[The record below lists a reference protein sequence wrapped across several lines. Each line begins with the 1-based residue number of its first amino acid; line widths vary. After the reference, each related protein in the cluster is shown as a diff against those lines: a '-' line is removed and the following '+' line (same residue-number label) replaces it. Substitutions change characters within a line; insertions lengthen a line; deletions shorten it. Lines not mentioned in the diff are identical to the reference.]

1 MKESNFLLWPCEHPL
16 QTGRANSY
24 LPDLRDRK
32 IDGIFCLLS
41 RRKTFIRQQKAFPWS
56 SSNVFWV
63 WRSRSAPHG
72 GEPNSPFY
80 AKSLDRRNR
89 FLRGWAFKA
98 GSFQRAHA
106 LLLIQ
111 GSSIKQTG
119 IFSRLFTI
127 FAIDGDQRASSC
139 SGGAFAHWRPCL
151 VVEVPP
157 G

>member
-1 MKESNFLLWPCEHPL
+1 MKESHFLLWPCEHPL

-80 AKSLDRRNR
+80 AKSLDRWNW

-111 GSSIKQTG
+111 GRAKTPMEPFDIHSLSILFGSCKTG
-119 IFSRLFTI
+119 IGNESHPER
-127 FAIDGDQRASSC
+127 C
-139 SGGAFAHWRPCL
+139 
-151 VVEVPP
+151 
-157 G
+157 